1 MGDSIADSGLFH
13 SDPHVVFAVLGYGA
27 EASHRVRF
35 VFRLMNGRGRRR
47 RVCVDVCD
55 KQNKKRSNNC
65 CKDLRPSP
73 EKAARKPPAIA
84 EAGSSSS
91 IAHPSARVLP
101 IREFAS
107 RLRGFPSV

>member
-1 MGDSIADSGLFH
+1 MGDSVADSGLFH

-35 VFRLMNGRGRRR
+35 VFHLMNGRRRR

-65 CKDLRPSP
+65 C
-73 EKAARKPPAIA
+73 
-84 EAGSSSS
+84 
-91 IAHPSARVLP
+91 
-101 IREFAS
+101 
-107 RLRGFPSV
+107 